1 MADSKFLNDYFTI
14 GGDLKVRRFGFGAM
28 RITGKGIWGQPKDHK
43 EAVAVVKRAV
53 ELGINFI
60 DTADSYGPYVSEEI
74 LAEALY
80 PYPADMVIATK
91 GGLLRPGPDNWVPDG
106 RPEHLKEA
114 LEGSLKRLKADR
126 IDVYQFHRPDPKVP
140 FEESVGFLAE
150 MKKQGKIRHIGLSNV
165 NEEQLKQ
172 AQAIVEIVSVQN
184 LYNLSNRSS
193 ESLVDVTNRQNIGF
207 IPWFPLATGKLA
219 ESGGK
224 LEEIAKNH
232 GATPSQVALAWLLKR
247 SPNMLPIAGTGSVEH
262 LEENI
267 KGADIEL
274 TDDEFKALDQASA

>member
-80 PYPADMVIATK
+80 PYPADLVIATK